1 MSEDVDEPV
10 HLVEHDPG
18 WTAAAAELVEHLVQ
32 LLPQGAVVEHIGSTA
47 VPGLAAKPVLDLL
60 VGVRDLDDVDAV
72 VATLV
77 CHGWTSFGE
86 AGVPGRQYL
95 RRRGGR
101 RDANVHV
108 TRHGSELWR
117 DDIALRDHL
126 RRSSGA
132 RERYAGGKRQAV
144 SHGERL
150 IAYSAG
156 KAALVQQLLTEAR
169 GRP

>member
-1 MSEDVDEPV
+1 MNEDVDEPV
-10 HLVEHDPG
+10 HLVDHDPG
-18 WTAAAAELVEHLVQ
+18 WAAAAAELVEHLVQ
-32 LLPQGAVVEHIGSTA
+32 LLPKG
-47 VPGLAAKPVLDLL
+47 
-60 VGVRDLDDVDAV
+60 AV

-86 AGVPGRQYL
+86 AGVPGRRYL
-95 RRRGGR
+95 RRRGGG

-144 SHGERL
+144 SQGERL

-169 GRP
+169 GRL

>member
-18 WTAAAAELVEHLVQ
+18 WAAAAAELVEHLVQ

-86 AGVPGRQYL
+86 AGVPGRRYL
-95 RRRGGR
+95 RRRGGG

-144 SHGERL
+144 SQGERL